1 MSQKKVKGIYK
12 QAKGNTSKT
21 KAKWQENRRAYDRKA
36 KHLDYAQFRC
46 NMTAFNT
53 IVQEVKSILNSK
65 QINLIKKTPF
75 WPVIKTFY
83 EGRMS
88 KDDIV
93 KSNLDLN
100 EMVKVFNHQTKSF
113 NFGKQSIKITSKSVT
128 KVLGLPN
135 EAKMPKM
142 MGPRYNSTFRQRY
155 FGKWKISKV
164 RLDNAFRKAIAWA
177 TNPPQQN
184 SNQAKGKGKGKG
196 MSEEEFEVVDYDK
209 DVLINTSL
217 VEHAKAKE
225 TENKPMGP
233 IGGCI
238 IILPFLFC
246 ERTTLIQPMIG
257 KENSTPIMTK
267 WILQEMHTKFKQ
279 LGNVQNI
286 EPFFKAQSEIDDCDD
301 VEDYDYGNHDD
312 VRDENFASVTNKD
325 GEEDEDDENEKSDED
340 EGSKDENVNRRT
352 KIMEE
357 HVEMMNKKIKDLED
371 INVALQV
378 ENGMFKLENEKLKK
392 RIKELE
398 AKIIEEQ
405 LGTSKDNTNNQMLE
419 KYQEDHPVTSMDIA
433 AEFANPMDVSTRQN
447 EANVQENASITPE
460 GPEVDAVQKRVRKK
474 RKLSC
479 YKYNTTNKKRKKQD
493 DDLPSYNQEI
503 NVESSMEAAKDNG
516 GKLELLER
524 ANKKS
529 KMKVQF
535 SKLKWGK
542 SLVWNMLT
550 PKEKEVIRDY
560 LLNSDKE

>member
-1 MSQKKVKGIYK
+1 MSPKKVKGIYK

-36 KHLDYAQFRC
+36 KHLDHAQFRC

-53 IVQEVKSILNSK
+53 IVQEVKGILNSK

-155 FGKWKISKV
+155 FGKWKISK
-164 RLDNAFRKAIAWA
+164 
-177 TNPPQQN
+177 N
-184 SNQAKGKGKGKG
+184 SNQAKGKGKG

-267 WILQEMHTKFKQ
+267 WILQELHTKFNQ

-340 EGSKDENVNRRT
+340 EGSKDENVNRMT

-371 INVALQV
+371 INV
-378 ENGMFKLENEKLKK
+378 GYKLRMVCSN
-392 RIKELE
+392 
-398 AKIIEEQ
+398 
-405 LGTSKDNTNNQMLE
+405 M
-419 KYQEDHPVTSMDIA
+419 
-433 AEFANPMDVSTRQN
+433 
-447 EANVQENASITPE
+447 
-460 GPEVDAVQKRVRKK
+460 
-474 RKLSC
+474 
-479 YKYNTTNKKRKKQD
+479 
-493 DDLPSYNQEI
+493 
-503 NVESSMEAAKDNG
+503 
-516 GKLELLER
+516 
-524 ANKKS
+524 
-529 KMKVQF
+529 KMR
-535 SKLKWGK
+535 S
-542 SLVWNMLT
+542 
-550 PKEKEVIRDY
+550 
-560 LLNSDKE
+560 

>member
-1 MSQKKVKGIYK
+1 
-12 QAKGNTSKT
+12 
-21 KAKWQENRRAYDRKA
+21 
-36 KHLDYAQFRC
+36 
-46 NMTAFNT
+46 
-53 IVQEVKSILNSK
+53 
-65 QINLIKKTPF
+65 
-75 WPVIKTFY
+75 
-83 EGRMS
+83 
-88 KDDIV
+88 
-93 KSNLDLN
+93 
-100 EMVKVFNHQTKSF
+100 
-113 NFGKQSIKITSKSVT
+113 
-128 KVLGLPN
+128 
-135 EAKMPKM
+135 
-142 MGPRYNSTFRQRY
+142 
-155 FGKWKISKV
+155 
-164 RLDNAFRKAIAWA
+164 
-177 TNPPQQN
+177 
-184 SNQAKGKGKGKG
+184 

-267 WILQEMHTKFKQ
+267 WILQELHTKFNQ

-301 VEDYDYGNHDD
+301 VEDYDYRNHDD

-378 ENGMFKLENEKLKK
+378 ENGMFKHENEKLKK

-398 AKIIEEQ
+398 AKKIEEQ

-419 KYQEDHPVTSMDIA
+419 KYQEDHLVTSMDIA

-447 EANVQENASITPE
+447 EANVQENASTTPE

-560 LLNSDKE
+560 LLNSDK